1 MVLCVSYITK
11 SFKMCFP
18 QEYLLKAKNGKPNIA
33 RGKTDPEID
42 SVTWIKFSNK
52 ITPLALVANLPT
64 RWRRLH

>member
-33 RGKTDPEID
+33 RGTTDPEID
-42 SVTWIKFSNK
+42 SVTWTKFSNNMAR
-52 ITPLALVANLPT
+52 LA
-64 RWRRLH
+64 